1 MHLVH
6 GGQNGTQ
13 PSIVSG
19 GWTHTARP
27 RGAVAGQAPTVVP
40 APTDL
45 DTWRSAEP
53 PDTQGP
59 WPAALLRAPSR
70 HVHRPE
76 AGSGCRAGEG
86 EGRWNVLELEE
97 AVAQHRERADR
108 HQTVYSKTV
117 NSALCDF
124 PLRERFAQRFGE
136 SRSVSL
142 AAARPRPAPPA
153 GSRGPRPW
161 CLSSPL
167 TLSGPGPP
175 GRPLGAQCGQRGPFP
190 PGLRVR
196 RPISGQGERH
206 ASVAAHGL

>member
-1 MHLVH
+1 MIPT
-6 GGQNGTQ
+6 QNPKAVKLQVTSCAPGSRQ

-27 RGAVAGQAPTVVP
+27 RGAVAGQAPTLVP
-40 APTDL
+40 ARTDL

-97 AVAQHRERADR
+97 AVAQHRERAER

-142 AAARPRPAPPA
+142 AAAWPRPAPPA
-153 GSRGPRPW
+153 GSRGPPGFQRRPRAR
-161 CLSSPL
+161 
-167 TLSGPGPP
+167 GPGVC
-175 GRPLGAQCGQRGPFP
+175 PL
-190 PGLRVR
+190 L
-196 RPISGQGERH
+196 
-206 ASVAAHGL
+206 